1 MGVQRRVRRLAG
13 KVSLVTS
20 VGFLDSLMSFIFCS
34 EVGRWSTLF
43 PGGGDRLHSHHPSS
57 VLDLGY
63 RLGSWNSSRYIKDRL
78 KSLRREHLQAQEE
91 LKRIQSV
98 PLGASQTLCFC
109 DESSECVEKIFES
122 KEVPS
127 WWNQLTFRAFCVIF
141 VLGNLFTFIVM
152 KLNLTT
158 GISLLSMSLLLAGL
172 LLCQDLNKVP

>member
-1 MGVQRRVRRLAG
+1 MEVLA
-13 KVSLVTS
+13 TQ
-20 VGFLDSLMSFIFCS
+20 
-34 EVGRWSTLF
+34 T
-43 PGGGDRLHSHHPSS
+43 
-57 VLDLGY
+57 LDLY
-63 RLGSWNSSRYIKDRL
+63 AR
-78 KSLRREHLQAQEE
+78 
-91 LKRIQSV
+91 
-98 PLGASQTLCFC
+98 GASQTLCFC

-141 VLGNLFTFIVM
+141 VLGDLFTFIVM